1 MKRTLLEL
9 TQSILS
15 DIDGEPVNSI
25 FDTEEAT
32 QYASVVRDTYFNIVA
47 ARQTPEHDE
56 LLKLTALSDLTKP
69 VFLKYPEN
77 VKEIRLF
84 EYDGKEVYWKD
95 PIKFL
100 ESMPTVGQADVGTAV
115 DPVSGITLS
124 FRNSKNPRYYTS
136 FDNEYIVCDSYDV
149 SEDDTLQESKTRCW
163 GTKYPSFTM
172 SDSFIP
178 DLNETLF
185 PYLLAESKSVCFS
198 IFKSGSDPKV
208 EQAARRLKNGIQND
222 RFKSKR
228 ENTRNFYGRRRP

>member
-1 MKRTLLEL
+1 MRRTLLEL
-9 TQSILS
+9 TQSILN
-15 DIDGEPVNSI
+15 DLDGEPVNSI

-56 LLKLTALSDLTKP
+56 LLKLTALSDSTKP
-69 VFLKYPEN
+69 VYLKYPDN

-84 EYDGKEVYWKD
+84 EYDTKEVYWKD

-100 ESMPTVGQADVGTAV
+100 ESMPTAGQDGVASAT
-115 DPVSGITLS
+115 DPTNGVTIT
-124 FRNSKNPRYYTS
+124 FRTDKNPKYYTS
-136 FDNEYIVCDSYDV
+136 FDNEYIVCDSYDM
-149 SEDDTLQESKTRCW
+149 SKDTTLQESKTRCW

-172 SDSFIP
+172 NDSFVP

-222 RFKSKR
+222 RFKSKQG
-228 ENTRNFYGRRRP
+228 NTRNFYGRRRP